1 MEIAVAIKTVKCSR
15 NISICYYL
23 EEGKILNT
31 LIGPLG
37 LFFLNLYNTASGH
50 DIK

>member
-1 MEIAVAIKTVKCSR
+1 MKKVFSTYK
-15 NISICYYL
+15 YL